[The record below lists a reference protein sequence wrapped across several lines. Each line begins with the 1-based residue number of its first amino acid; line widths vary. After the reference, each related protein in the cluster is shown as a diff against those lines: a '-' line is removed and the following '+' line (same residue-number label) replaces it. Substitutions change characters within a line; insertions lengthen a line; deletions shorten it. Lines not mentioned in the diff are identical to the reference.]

1 MTELQR
7 SITIDF
13 TDPASAH
20 AGVQAICDHI
30 AAAENANLAL
40 ALTIG
45 TLVSAIDRLPSGN
58 AGEMVLA
65 ALDSLGEIG
74 LGSPVLEAMRT
85 TILNLTPTPPDGGT
99 RLTIVRSGEGARKA
113 A

>member
-7 SITIDF
+7 SISIDF
-13 TDPASAH
+13 TDPVSTH

-30 AAAENANLAL
+30 TAAENANLAL

-45 TLVSAIDRLPSGN
+45 ALVSAIDRVPSGN
-58 AGEMVLA
+58 AGEMVLT
-65 ALDSLGEIG
+65 ALDSLGEMG
-74 LGSPVLEAMRT
+74 LGSPVLEAMRAI
-85 TILNLTPTPPDGGT
+85 ILKLAPTPPDGGT
-99 RLTIVRSGEGARKA
+99 RLTIVRADGGERKA